1 MHTVIFICIF
11 VYLHILFLNHSIC
24 YCEFE
29 LRYFEFF
36 PSHSSSTSI
45 SGLVQVL
52 AKKAKIVVMELSENS
67 QVL

>member
-36 PSHSSSTSI
+36 PSQSSSTSI